1 MDKPVSLQSLV
12 VEKYT
17 QLLRAALHGRDQ
29 LLGKATPIPVA
40 VRTTPPVRVPVG
52 RRRRRTYY

>member
-17 QLLRAALHGRDQ
+17 QLLRAAMQGRNH

-40 VRTTPPVRVPVG
+40 VRITPAVRVPVS
-52 RRRRRTYY
+52 RRRRRAYF